1 MTGEKQGN
9 IVLTVFYEQKGLPNK
24 IFREC
29 HEHITQEEAN
39 WIMDMHKARKLS
51 GKYTSLDIGIGEL

>member
-29 HEHITQEEAN
+29 HEHITQKQADL
-39 WIMDMHKARKLS
+39 IIGMHNDRKKR
-51 GKYTSLDIGIGEL
+51 GEYTSLTIGIGTY